1 MTPEELKVIR
11 DRLDLSTRIVGP
23 TTMGKKQTVVW
34 GLRQDI
40 KTLFE
45 YIEDLELT
53 CTALE
58 RVVTDNG
65 TRIPPKGRGERIRA
79 RLR

>member
-23 TTMGKKQTVVW
+23 TTMGKNQTVVW

-40 KTLFE
+40 KTLFD
-45 YIEDLELT
+45 YIDDLELEN
-53 CTALE
+53 TAL
-58 RVVTDNG
+58 V
-65 TRIPPKGRGERIRA
+65 RIIEDDGD
-79 RLR
+79 